1 MVGCRAAAAALLRE
15 RFGAQRVAVIG
26 DLVRPEPLGFWSELT
41 LVAQR
46 SLRRLLERERP
57 ETVAPERWERY
68 VALAPAGVDGIQRYL
83 VEETP
88 ETRTALR
95 ERYSN
100 SEAVLGCNPELAVP
114 CNRQFAQLRFDFRRQ
129 LVNLIYFAQ

>member
-1 MVGCRAAAAALLRE
+1 VVGCRAAAAALLRE

-57 ETVAPERWERY
+57 ET
-68 VALAPAGVDGIQRYL
+68 
-83 VEETP
+83 
-88 ETRTALR
+88 RTALR

-100 SEAVLGCNPELAVP
+100 SEAVLGCNPELAVL

-129 LVNLIYFAQ
+129 LLNLIYFAQ